1 MLDMHIA
8 LERLLEAVEPMRVEN
23 VAVTDAG
30 DRIVA
35 EDLYVTR
42 PFPDSAR
49 GAVDG
54 YALGSCE
61 NQTYTI
67 TRHIAAGAEVKEVLQ
82 PHEAA
87 EVMTGACV
95 PPGSEAVVR
104 VEDTSTDGAQV
115 EIHTPVERDSNINH
129 IGEEAHPGALIMQR
143 GERVSE
149 IGSSVLCYAG
159 INRVNVYRVP
169 VVGILITGPELLEPG
184 EVYQRG
190 KTYNSNCYLMR
201 NILARLGMPWH
212 MRGPVDDEPKVV
224 ERALEELTSKCDVV
238 VTSGGVSMGKYDYVR
253 PLLLRD
259 DEAVLLNRTRIKPGR
274 PLVVSRL
281 NETMCFGMPG
291 YPSAFLS
298 NMFVYLL
305 PVLKKMG
312 GWSMCRPAWCPVCLS
327 APARGRQGRSDLL
340 RARLSYAE
348 GRIFAAPLDD
358 QMTSHYLNMAGCDA
372 LLHLD
377 MQSAS
382 LHEGE
387 LVQALIFRH
396 ELD

>member
-1 MLDMHIA
+1 MLDMHTA
-8 LERLLEAVEPMRVEN
+8 LERLLETVEPMPVDFNPVTEVNGRV
-23 VAVTDAG
+23 
-30 DRIVA
+30 VA
-35 EDLYVTR
+35 EDLHVTR

-49 GAVDG
+49 SAVDG

-61 NQTYTI
+61 NQSYII
-67 TRHIAAGAEVKEVLQ
+67 TRHIPAGVEADEVLQ

-87 EVMTGACV
+87 AVMTGACV
-95 PPGSEAVVR
+95 PQGSVAVVR
-104 VEDTSTDGAQV
+104 VEDTRTHGEHV
-115 EIHTPVERDSNINH
+115 EVHAPVERGSNINI
-129 IGEEAHPGALIMQR
+129 IGEEAHPGDLIIQR

-159 INRVNVYRVP
+159 LDRMNVYRAP
-169 VVGILITGPELLEPG
+169 KVGILITGPELLEPG
-184 EVYQRG
+184 ETYQRG

-201 NILARLGMPWH
+201 NVLAHMGMKWH
-212 MRGPVDDEPKVV
+212 MRGPVDDDPEVV

-238 VTSGGVSMGKYDYVR
+238 VTSGGISMGKYDYVR

-281 NETMCFGMPG
+281 NGTLCFGMPG
-291 YPSAFLS
+291 YPSAFLT

-305 PVLKKMG
+305 PVLKKIA
-312 GWSMCRPAWCPVCLS
+312 GWSMYRPAWRPVWLS
-327 APARGRQGRSDLL
+327 TPARGRQGRSDLL
-340 RARLSYAE
+340 RARLRYAE
-348 GRIFAAPLDD
+348 GRVFAVPLDD
-358 QMTSHYLNMAGCDA
+358 QITSHYLNMAGCDA

-377 MQSAS
+377 TQHAC
-382 LHEGE
+382 LQEGE
-387 LVQALIFRH
+387 LVPALIFRH